1 MTAALVASSGEIALP
16 ATLRPVKKHIAPA
29 IAASRASTTNQLA
42 KEHALGLG
50 ALVFA
55 EHRRRTCSRV
65 QYPLWAIALALA
77 LPCAPSAAT
86 AHPHVWAT
94 VRSEILLGPDHQIT
108 G

>member
-1 MTAALVASSGEIALP
+1 MPI
-16 ATLRPVKKHIAPA
+16 R
-29 IAASRASTTNQLA
+29 
-42 KEHALGLG
+42 HA
-50 ALVFA
+50 
-55 EHRRRTCSRV
+55 
-65 QYPLWAIALALA
+65 LWAIALALA